1 MSWWRSK
8 KEQILRNQTALKWD
22 GREGAEPRS
31 QLWARWHPLSPEG
44 HDLLIWWLH
53 WGTGDKARP
62 TRGGMSR
69 ARTPQEAAATRAAP
83 HITVTWKDLGKRQWI
98 GSNLVLSGWK
108 IKISLYTLK
117 LQASSHEVSQP
128 QLIPTVL
135 GKKKKKLQVRN
146 YFKVVLPWAG
156 SNPKSRTESNT
167 NSLQQNAPSTQ
178 ASRNSHTWNRE
189 KNEP

>member
-135 GKKKKKLQVRN
+135 GKKKKKT
-146 YFKVVLPWAG
+146 
-156 SNPKSRTESNT
+156 SS
-167 NSLQQNAPSTQ
+167 
-178 ASRNSHTWNRE
+178 E
-189 KNEP
+189 KLF